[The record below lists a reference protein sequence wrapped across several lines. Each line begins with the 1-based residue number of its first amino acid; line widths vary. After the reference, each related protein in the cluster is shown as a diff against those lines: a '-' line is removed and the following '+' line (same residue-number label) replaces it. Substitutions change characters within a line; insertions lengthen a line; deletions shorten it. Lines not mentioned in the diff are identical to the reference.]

1 MRKNKIN
8 KDESYDYSI
17 QTSTCVIYKDGKQIT
32 QIKLPDVDK
41 QDMEIRLREHIVVM
55 YGIRPDRLCKI
66 EKKK

>member
-17 QTSTCVIYKDGKQIT
+17 QTSNCVIYKDGKQIT
-32 QIKLPDVDK
+32 LIKLPDVDK

-55 YGIRPDRLCKI
+55 YGIRPDRLRRI
-66 EKKK
+66 EKKR